1 MTRQPHDQFAK
12 QYLAGLLE
20 PLGTVEISRE
30 VSPEIRQVDVFFAPA
45 PTANPHQLGLLGQ
58 MVERTCLL
66 EAFRNQPTP
75 TEIRTCILKLIAVQT
90 EQQRQARRE
99 HQQLEEENLASLWV
113 LTPSASTGLIA
124 AARAEMT
131 LQKWPNGIYFL
142 PDILKTAI
150 VAINQLP
157 TTPETLW
164 VRILGKGATQK
175 QAINELLAL
184 AVEHPFRMKTLEQIS
199 MWRINIESQQN
210 VSEEDRELIMNLSPA
225 YVEWRQATLQEGRL
239 EGQLE
244 GRLEGQRSGRL
255 QERRLFV
262 ENLLRIR
269 FGSLAPELVQIIE
282 PMIELSTD
290 ELVPLLW
297 QLSQTEL
304 LARFTPHE
312 N

>member
-99 HQQLEEENLASLWV
+99 HQQVEEENLALLWV

-124 AARAEMT
+124 AARAEIA

-225 YVEWRQATLQEGRL
+225 YVEWRQATLQEG
-239 EGQLE
+239 
-244 GRLEGQRSGRL
+244 QRSGRL
-255 QERRLFV
+255 EERRLFV

-269 FGSLAPELVQIIE
+269 FGSLAPELAQIIE

-304 LARFTPHE
+304 LARFTPLE

>member
-75 TEIRTCILKLIAVQT
+75 TELRTCILKLIAVQT
-90 EQQRQARRE
+90 EQQRQSRRDR
-99 HQQLEEENLASLWV
+99 QQLEEENLASLWV
-113 LTPSASTGLIA
+113 LTPSVSAGLIA
-124 AARAEMT
+124 TARAEPARE
-131 LQKWPNGIYFL
+131 KWPKGIYFL
-142 PDILKTAI
+142 ADIFKTAI

-164 VRILGKGATQK
+164 VRILGKGATQQ

-199 MWRINIESQQN
+199 MWRINIESIQN
-210 VSEEDRELIMNLSPA
+210 ISEEDRELMMNLSPA

-239 EGQLE
+239 EGRQE
-244 GRLEGQRSGRL
+244 GRLEGRL

-269 FGSLAPELVQIIE
+269 FGSLEPELAQIIE

-304 LARFTPHE
+304 LARFTPHQ
-312 N
+312 NSSP